1 MKYNSHQFNF
11 LGRMF
16 SVKFLRVRTVLAG
29 VFSWALLLAP
39 QVQSAPAL
47 EYRLSNFELRG
58 YTEAVSSLFEAWEE
72 HSGNTIQPQEKKR
85 VGLKVYTSSGPG
97 LCTSKNLVRAV
108 IGSLVDRGY
117 APMDIFLIDINGAWM
132 RDSGFLPPLSARDK
146 TFYGHEVQV
155 INSGDYFHPTWYYD
169 SPVPPR
175 EHYLPGITPMVQ
187 EFVEEDPN
195 AERQLP
201 EDRKSF
207 IPASLVLDVDF
218 WINLPA
224 ISDHEMLILN
234 GALVNATLWNASN
247 TLRFFH
253 SPANAPVAVA
263 EMAAI
268 PELRATWSFNIVSL
282 EKYQFIGGPQ
292 FNSLYTVSD
301 NLVIL
306 SEDPVL
312 VDSYMI
318 SLINQWRDRY
328 RFPLIPEEVSM
339 LAYAEQLGVGS
350 RDLSPGRIITVR

>member
-1 MKYNSHQFNF
+1 
-11 LGRMF
+11 MF
-16 SVKFLRVRTVLAG
+16 GVKIHKTGIASVSALA
-29 VFSWALLLAP
+29 WALFHAP
-39 QVQSAPAL
+39 QVRSAPAW
-47 EYRLSNFELRG
+47 EYELQNFELRG
-58 YTEAVSSLFEAWEE
+58 YTEAVNALFDAWEAS
-72 HSGNTIQPQEKKR
+72 SGNSIQPKEKKK

-97 LCTSKNLVRAV
+97 LSTSKNLVRAV

-117 APMDIFLIDINGAWM
+117 APMDIFLIDINDAWM
-132 RDSGFLPPLSARDK
+132 RESGFLPPLSQRDK

-155 INSGDYFHPTWYYD
+155 INSGDFFHPTWYYD

-175 EHYLPGITPMVQ
+175 EHYLPGITPMAQ
-187 EFVEEDPN
+187 EFVEEDLN
-195 AERQLP
+195 ALRRLP

-268 PELRATWSFNIVSL
+268 PEFRATWGFTIVSL

-292 FNSLYTVSD
+292 FNSLYAVSE

-312 VDSYMI
+312 VDAYMV
-318 SLINQWRDRY
+318 SRMNKWRERY
-328 RFPLIPEEVSM
+328 RFPLLPEEISM
-339 LAYAEQLGVGS
+339 LTYAEQLGVGS
-350 RDLSPGRIITVR
+350 RYLSPERIISVH